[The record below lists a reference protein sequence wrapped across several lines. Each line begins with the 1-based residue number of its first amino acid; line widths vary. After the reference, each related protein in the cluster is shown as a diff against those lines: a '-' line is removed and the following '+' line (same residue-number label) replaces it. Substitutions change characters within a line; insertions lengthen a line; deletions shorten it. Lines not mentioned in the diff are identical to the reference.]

1 MKTFTCPSCPRGFV
15 TVHDFDAHISPA
27 YAVPARLRSKT
38 CHCGR
43 RYRPAK
49 GETCSLCH
57 YAPLTTPEIH
67 SLPRVAKVAIAD
79 VRNGR
84 TTVYTEGI
92 LAEYGLIIR
101 DDYRDVGKAADVWV
115 NGRSVSVFPC
125 KTAGHE
131 TQKNALAA

>member
-1 MKTFTCPSCPRGFV
+1 M
-15 TVHDFDAHISPA
+15 
-27 YAVPARLRSKT
+27 
-38 CHCGR
+38 
-43 RYRPAK
+43 
-49 GETCSLCH
+49 
-57 YAPLTTPEIH
+57 
-67 SLPRVAKVAIAD
+67 PRVAKVAIAD